1 VGRRRRNNSAN
12 LMAPVFVLV
21 VFAAYSNAAFIDK
34 AMRML
39 LVVALIGVCFLVILY
54 FVTRQGNRLHSLS
67 RVSVPENT
75 AGVIDVK
82 SCQKPFVDE
91 SKHNTKWTIELIDA
105 LEWKRFEEL
114 CSLYFE
120 QKGYRVEMTRQGADG
135 GVDIN
140 LFKNSYSN
148 SKPFGIVQC
157 KAWNSYKVGVKPVRE
172 LLGVMAAEKC
182 PLGVFVTSGDYT
194 REAREFS
201 AGKHIKLMNGT
212 RLLQQIRELPES
224 SQRTLLDKV
233 TRGDYTTP
241 SCPACGIKMVTRTAM
256 KGTNIG
262 NKFWGC
268 RNFPKCRSTLRVKKK
283 HQTVVIPM
291 SV

>member
-1 VGRRRRNNSAN
+1 VGRRRRNNGAN
-12 LMAPVFVLV
+12 LMAPVFALV
-21 VFAAYSNAAFIDK
+21 VFAAYSNPEFIDK

-39 LVVALIGVCFLVILY
+39 SVVAVIGVCLLVILY
-54 FVTRQGNRLHSLS
+54 FIKRQENRLHSLL

-75 AGVIDVK
+75 VGVLDVK
-82 SCQKPFVDE
+82 GSQKPFVYE
-91 SKHNTKWTIELIDA
+91 SKHNNKWTIELIKA

-120 QKGYRVEMTRQGADG
+120 AKGYRVEITRQGADG

-148 SKPFGIVQC
+148 SKPFGVVQC

-172 LLGVMAAEKC
+172 LLGVMAAEKS
-182 PLGVFVTSGDYT
+182 PLGLFITSGDYT

-201 AGKHIKLMNGT
+201 AGKHIKLMDGA
-212 RLLQQIRELPES
+212 RLLQQIKELPES
-224 SQRTLLDKV
+224 SQRALLDKV

-241 SCPACGIKMVTRTAM
+241 SCPACGTKMVIRTAM
-256 KGTNIG
+256 KGANIG

-268 RNFPKCRSTLRVKKK
+268 NNFPKCRSTLRAKKSIK
-283 HQTVVIPM
+283 Q
-291 SV
+291 